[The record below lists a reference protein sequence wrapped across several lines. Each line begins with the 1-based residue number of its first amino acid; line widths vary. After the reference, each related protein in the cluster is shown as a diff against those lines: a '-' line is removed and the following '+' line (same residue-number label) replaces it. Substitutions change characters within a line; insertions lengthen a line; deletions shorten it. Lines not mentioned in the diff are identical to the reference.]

1 MYICGLIPRYFAEL
15 AEAVPIDLLHD
26 IKITQKSLFWF
37 EKVMYAI
44 LFRTSLHI
52 ENHLWLIVFYIQVII
67 WSMCASRKYWQWGSR
82 VYLSK
87 PYKIINIL

>member
-1 MYICGLIPRYFAEL
+1 MYICGLIPQYFAEL
-15 AEAVPIDLLHD
+15 AKAVPIDLLHD
-26 IKITQKSLFWF
+26 IKITLKSLFWF

-82 VYLSK
+82 VYFSK
-87 PYKIINIL
+87 PY